1 MHLLDLVLGVII
13 IGWTIAGGITGF
25 TPQLITIL
33 SVILATLGSWI
44 LYPITAYK
52 LEGIIQSPEVSIIVA
67 PILLFII
74 IGLLSKIL
82 LKLLF
87 KVITSE
93 EKSEGNWIFGAG
105 FGLLK
110 GLILGGVI
118 VYFLGQ
124 YGKPELVED
133 SISFKRYYHAS
144 EWVVETGQEYGI
156 GDKIARGAE
165 YMRENILPPA
175 NQRGESI
182 ETAATSVYNDKI
194 AGYFETDFF
203 NSASEFFSSAKDTE
217 KAIND

>member
-1 MHLLDLVLGVII
+1 MHLLDLILGVII
-13 IGWTIAGGITGF
+13 IGWTIVGGISGF
-25 TPQLITIL
+25 TSQLITIL
-33 SVILATLGSWI
+33 SVILATIGSWI

-52 LEGIIQSPEVSIIVA
+52 LEGIIQSPEISIIIA
-67 PILLFII
+67 PLLLFII

-87 KVITSE
+87 KVITSD
-93 EKSEGNWIFGAG
+93 KGSEGSWILGAG

-110 GLILGGVI
+110 GLIVGGII

-133 SISFKRYYHAS
+133 SISYKRYYHAS
-144 EWVVETGQEYGI
+144 EWVVETAQEYNI
-156 GDKIARGAE
+156 GDKIVRTAD
-165 YMRENILPPA
+165 YIRENILPPA
-175 NQRGESI
+175 DQRGESI

-203 NSASEFFSSAKDTE
+203 NSASEFFSTAKETKNISSD
-217 KAIND
+217 